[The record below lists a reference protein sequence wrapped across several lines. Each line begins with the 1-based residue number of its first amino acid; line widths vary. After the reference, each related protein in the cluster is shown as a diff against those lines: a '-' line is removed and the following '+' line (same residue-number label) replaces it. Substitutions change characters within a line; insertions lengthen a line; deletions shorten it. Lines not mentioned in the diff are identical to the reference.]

1 MCGLSEQ
8 NKGQA
13 VVLKEPRP
21 QSPGMEPQAGQA
33 WEAQAAPALPEDRF
47 SGQAQNVPTHTA
59 VAPHLLR
66 PLPQA
71 TLTLPSPG
79 LCGLLL

>member
-1 MCGLSEQ
+1 M
-8 NKGQA
+8 
-13 VVLKEPRP
+13 VLKETRP
-21 QSPGMEPQAGQA
+21 QSPGIEPGAGQP
-33 WEAQAAPALPEDRF
+33 WEAQATPALPGDRF
-47 SGQAQNVPTHTA
+47 SDQARNVPTHTT

-79 LCGLLL
+79 LSSLFL

>member
-1 MCGLSEQ
+1 
-8 NKGQA
+8 
-13 VVLKEPRP
+13 VVLKELRP
-21 QSPGMEPQAGQA
+21 QSPGIEPRAGQP
-33 WEAQAAPALPEDRF
+33 WEAQAAPALPGDRF
-47 SGQAQNVPTHTA
+47 SGQAQNVPPHTT

-79 LCGLLL
+79 FCGLFLEWV